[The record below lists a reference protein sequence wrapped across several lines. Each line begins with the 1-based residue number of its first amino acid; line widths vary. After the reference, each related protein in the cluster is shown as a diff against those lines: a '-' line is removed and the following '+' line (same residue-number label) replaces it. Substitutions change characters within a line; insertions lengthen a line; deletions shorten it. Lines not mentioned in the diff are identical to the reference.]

1 MSRLATGATGG
12 GSQPPG
18 RGGRGGRRPPSS
30 KVNLPSWNR
39 PKGDSR
45 DIAGFTDDST
55 GEVIGGHVS
64 CSIFFLYLTVLG
76 IRLRAFISTK
86 FLHPHLVRGTIKINY
101 FISLF

>member
-64 CSIFFLYLTVLG
+64 CSIFFLYL
-76 IRLRAFISTK
+76 RHSFYSISTK

-101 FISLF
+101 LISLF